1 MALFLVQHGK
11 SAPKTEDPQK
21 GLSHLGREETLRL
34 APVAK
39 GYAIPV
45 KQVFHSGKPRA
56 LQTAQIYHDALSLET
71 SLEPLAGINPLDDV
85 RTFAATL
92 DPGAGWMVVGHM
104 PFMERLVSFLT
115 TGDEETRVYAFQNSG
130 IVCLDAV
137 KTDGYE
143 WDWFIKWTL
152 NPNVT

>member
-11 SAPKTEDPQK
+11 SAPKSEDPEK
-21 GLSHLGREETLRL
+21 GLTDLGREETLRL

-39 GYAIPV
+39 GYKIPV
-45 KQVFHSGKPRA
+45 TRIFHSGKIRA
-56 LQTAQIYHDALSLET
+56 VQTAEIYYQALAPEFPLER
-71 SLEPLAGINPLDDV
+71 LPGINPLDDV
-85 RTFAATL
+85 HSFAATL
-92 DPGAGWMVVGHM
+92 DPEAGWMAVGHM

-115 TGDEETRVYAFQNSG
+115 TGDETTRVYAFQNSG

-137 KTDGYE
+137 KDEEGE

-152 NPNVT
+152 NPNIT

>member
-11 SAPKTEDPQK
+11 SAPKTQDPQK
-21 GLSHLGREETLRL
+21 GLSDEGREETLRL

-39 GYAIPV
+39 GYKIPV
-45 KQVFHSGKPRA
+45 TRIFHSGKARA
-56 LQTAQIYHDALSLET
+56 LQTAELYHRALGMPVPLEALT
-71 SLEPLAGINPLDDV
+71 GISPLDDV
-85 RTFAATL
+85 RAFAATL
-92 DPGAGWMVVGHM
+92 DPEAGWMVVGHM

-115 TGDEETRVYAFQNSG
+115 TGSEETRVYAFQNSG

-137 KTDGYE
+137 KTDGAD

-152 NPNVT
+152 NPNIT

>member
-11 SAPKTEDPQK
+11 SAPKSEDPEK
-21 GLSHLGREETLRL
+21 GLTATGREETLRL

-39 GYAIPV
+39 GYRIPV
-45 KQVFHSGKPRA
+45 TQIFHSGKTRA
-56 LQTAQIYHDALSLET
+56 VQTAEIYYQALATKAPLEML
-71 SLEPLAGINPLDDV
+71 SGIAPLDDV
-85 RTFAATL
+85 RLFAAAL

-115 TGDEETRVYAFQNSG
+115 TGDEEKRVYAFQNSG

-137 KTDGYE
+137 RAVAGE

-152 NPNVT
+152 NPNIT